1 MKKTVEDV
9 SFKNKTALIRA
20 DFNVPIKNGAITSD
34 KRIKESLPT
43 IQYVLNDGGKVILCS
58 HLGRPKDGPNKE
70 FSLKPV
76 AQRLS
81 ELLGMKVMFADDDQ
95 VTGSIADEMVK
106 QFKKSDDKVLLLQNT
121 RFRKEETKNS
131 GEFAKELAS
140 YADIFVNDAFGTA
153 HRAHSSNV
161 GVCSYLQGVLG
172 LLMEKE
178 VAMLSKVMDNPK
190 QPIVAIFGGAKVGD
204 KIGIIT
210 NFINKVDTILIGGAM
225 MFTFLKAQGYNTGKS
240 LTEEDK
246 LDVANEILVKAKE
259 TGVKFLLPLDVKTAK
274 AYEDTKEF
282 KVKKIDDIDND
293 EMGLDIG
300 PDSINLFAQEII
312 KAKTVVW
319 NGPMGVFE
327 FENFSQGTLKIAQ
340 AIADNTD
347 CFSVVGG
354 GDSAAAV
361 KKLGFEKN
369 ISHISTGG
377 GASLEFLEGLS
388 LPGIEAMSDKQVLV

>member
-1 MKKTVEDV
+1 MMKKTVKDV

-20 DFNVPIKNGAITSD
+20 DFNVPIKDGVITSD

-58 HLGRPKDGPNKE
+58 HLGRPKDGPDKE
-70 FSLKPV
+70 FSLEPV
-76 AQRLS
+76 AKRLS
-81 ELLGMKVMFADDDQ
+81 ELLGIKVLFANDDK

-106 QFKKSDDKVLLLQNT
+106 EFKNSDDKVLLLQNT
-121 RFRKEETKNS
+121 RFRKEETKNA
-131 GEFAKELAS
+131 GDFAKQLAS

-161 GVCSYLQGVLG
+161 GVCAYLPGVLG

-178 VAMLSKVMDNPK
+178 VTMLSKVMDNPK
-190 QPIVAIFGGAKVGD
+190 KPIVAIFGGAKVSD

-225 MFTFLKAQGYNTGKS
+225 MFTFLKAQGLQTGKS

-246 LDVANEILVKAKE
+246 IDVAKEILAKAKE
-259 TGVKFLLPLDVKTAK
+259 AGIKFLLPVDVKTAK
-274 AYEDTKEF
+274 AYEDTKDF
-282 KVKKIDDIDND
+282 KIKKINNIDSD

-300 PDSINLFAQEII
+300 PDTMDLFAGEIK
-312 KAKTVVW
+312 KAATVVW

-327 FENFSQGTLKIAQ
+327 FENFAQGTLKVAQ
-340 AIADNTD
+340 AIADNKD

-354 GDSAAAV
+354 GDSASAV

-377 GASLEFLEGLS
+377 GASLEFLEGIT
-388 LPGIEAMSDKQVLV
+388 LPGIEAMSDK

>member
-1 MKKTVEDV
+1 MKKTVNDV
-9 SFKNKTALIRA
+9 SFNNKTALIRA
-20 DFNVPIKNGAITSD
+20 DFNVPIKDGVITSD
-34 KRIKESLPT
+34 KRINESLPT
-43 IQYVLNDGGKVILCS
+43 IQYVLNGGGKVILCS
-58 HLGRPKDGPNKE
+58 HLGRPKDGADKE

-81 ELLGMKVMFADDDQ
+81 ELLGMKVLFADDDQ

-106 QFKKSDDKVLLLQNT
+106 EFKKSDDKVLLLQNT

-131 GEFAKELAS
+131 GDFAKQLAS

-161 GVCSYLQGVLG
+161 GVCAYLPGVLG
-172 LLMEKE
+172 FLMEKE
-178 VAMLSKVMDNPK
+178 VTMLSKAMDNPK
-190 QPIVAIFGGAKVGD
+190 KPIVAIFGGAKVSD

-225 MFTFLKAQGYNTGKS
+225 MFTFLKAQGYATGKS

-246 LDVANEILVKAKE
+246 IDVAKDILVKAKE
-259 TGVKFLLPLDVKTAK
+259 AGIKFILPVDVKTAA

-282 KVKKIDDIDND
+282 KIKKTDNIQSD

-300 PDSINLFAQEII
+300 PDTIALFAQEI
-312 KAKTVVW
+312 KNAQTVVW

-327 FENFSQGTLKIAQ
+327 FESFAQGTLKVAQ
-340 AIADNTD
+340 AIADNSD

-377 GASLEFLEGLS
+377 GASLEFLEGIA
-388 LPGIEAMSDKQVLV
+388 LPGIEAMSDK

>member
-1 MKKTVEDV
+1 MKKTVKDV
-9 SFKNKTALIRA
+9 SFNNKIALIRA
-20 DFNVPIKNGAITSD
+20 DFNVPIKNGIITSD

-58 HLGRPKDGPNKE
+58 HLGRPKDGPDKE
-70 FSLKPV
+70 LSLEPV

-81 ELLGMKVMFADDDQ
+81 ELIGIKVLFANDDE
-95 VTGSIADEMVK
+95 VCGSIADKMVVE
-106 QFKKSDDKVLLLQNT
+106 FKKSDDKVLLLQNT

-131 GEFAKELAS
+131 GDFAKQLAS

-161 GVCSYLQGVLG
+161 GVCAYLQGVLG
-172 LLMEKE
+172 FLIEKE
-178 VAMLSKVMDNPK
+178 VTMLSKAMDNPK
-190 QPIVAIFGGAKVGD
+190 KPIVAIFGGAKVSD

-225 MFTFLKAQGYNTGKS
+225 MFTFLKAQGYATGKS

-246 LDVANEILVKAKE
+246 IDVAKDILIKAKE
-259 TGVKFLLPLDVKTAK
+259 SGIKFLLPVDVKTAA

-282 KVKKIDDIDND
+282 SIKKTDNIKSD

-300 PDSINLFAQEII
+300 PDTIALFAEEI
-312 KAKTVVW
+312 KNAQTVVW

-327 FENFSQGTLKIAQ
+327 FENFAQGTLKVAQ
-340 AIADNTD
+340 AIADNSD

-354 GDSAAAV
+354 GDSGAAV

-377 GASLEFLEGLS
+377 GASLEFLEGIA
-388 LPGIEAMSDKQVLV
+388 LPGIEAMSDK

>member
-282 KVKKIDDIDND
+282 KIKKIDDIDND

-300 PDSINLFAQEII
+300 PDSIGLFAQEIK

>member
-1 MKKTVEDV
+1 MKKTVKDV
-9 SFKNKTALIRA
+9 SFNNKTALIRA
-20 DFNVPIKNGAITSD
+20 DFNVPIKDGVITSD

-58 HLGRPKDGPNKE
+58 HLGRPKDGADKE

-81 ELLGMKVMFADDDQ
+81 ELLGMKVLFADDDQ

-106 QFKKSDDKVLLLQNT
+106 EFKKSNDKVLLLQNT

-131 GEFAKELAS
+131 GDFAKQLAS

-161 GVCSYLQGVLG
+161 GVCAYLQGVMGFLI
-172 LLMEKE
+172 EKE
-178 VAMLSKVMDNPK
+178 VIMLSKAMDNPK
-190 QPIVAIFGGAKVGD
+190 KPIVAIFGGAKVSD

-225 MFTFLKAQGYNTGKS
+225 MFTFLKAQGCGTGKS

-246 LDVANEILVKAKE
+246 IDVAKDILIKAKE
-259 TGVKFLLPLDVKTAK
+259 AGIKFLLPVDVKTAA

-282 KVKKIDDIDND
+282 KIKKTDNIQSD

-300 PDSINLFAQEII
+300 PDTIALFVQEIK
-312 KAKTVVW
+312 KAQTVIW

-327 FENFSQGTLKIAQ
+327 FENFAQGTLKLAQ
-340 AIADNTD
+340 AIADNSE

-377 GASLEFLEGLS
+377 GASLEFLEGIA
-388 LPGIEAMSDKQVLV
+388 LPGIEAMSDK

>member
-1 MKKTVEDV
+1 MKKTVKDV
-9 SFKNKTALIRA
+9 NFKNKTALIRE
-20 DFNVPIKNGAITSD
+20 DFNVPIKDCVITSD

-81 ELLGMKVMFADDDQ
+81 ELLGMKVLFADDDK

-106 QFKKSDDKVLLLQNT
+106 EFKKSDDKVLLLQNT
-121 RFRKEETKNS
+121 RIRKEETKNS
-131 GEFAKELAS
+131 GNFEKELAS

-161 GVCSYLQGVLG
+161 GVCMYLQGVLG

-178 VAMLSKVMDNPK
+178 VAMLSKVMDNPRK
-190 QPIVAIFGGAKVGD
+190 PIVAIFGGAKVSD

-246 LDVANEILVKAKE
+246 LDVANEILLKAKE
-259 TGVKFLLPLDVKTAK
+259 AGVKILLPVDVKTAK
-274 AYEDTKEF
+274 TYEDTKEF
-282 KVKKIDDIDND
+282 KIKKNR
-293 EMGLDIG
+293 
-300 PDSINLFAQEII
+300 
-312 KAKTVVW
+312 KY
-319 NGPMGVFE
+319 
-327 FENFSQGTLKIAQ
+327 
-340 AIADNTD
+340 
-347 CFSVVGG
+347 
-354 GDSAAAV
+354 
-361 KKLGFEKN
+361 
-369 ISHISTGG
+369 
-377 GASLEFLEGLS
+377 
-388 LPGIEAMSDKQVLV
+388 

>member
-1 MKKTVEDV
+1 MKKTVKDV

-20 DFNVPIKNGAITSD
+20 DFNVPIKEGVITSD

-58 HLGRPKDGPNKE
+58 HLGRPKDGPDKE
-70 FSLKPV
+70 FSLEPV
-76 AQRLS
+76 AKRLS
-81 ELLGMKVMFADDDQ
+81 ELLGIKVLFANDDK

-106 QFKKSDDKVLLLQNT
+106 EFKNSDDKVLLLQNT
-121 RFRKEETKNS
+121 RFRKEETKNA
-131 GEFAKELAS
+131 GDFAKQLAS

-161 GVCSYLQGVLG
+161 GVCAYLPGVLG

-178 VAMLSKVMDNPK
+178 VTMLSKVMDNPK
-190 QPIVAIFGGAKVGD
+190 KPIVAIFGGAKVSD

-225 MFTFLKAQGYNTGKS
+225 MFTFLKAQGLQTGKS

-246 LDVANEILVKAKE
+246 IDVAKEILAKAKE
-259 TGVKFLLPLDVKTAK
+259 AGIKFLLPLDVKTAK

-282 KVKKIDDIDND
+282 KIKKINNIDSD

-300 PDSINLFAQEII
+300 PETMDLFAGEIK
-312 KAKTVVW
+312 KAATVVW

-327 FENFSQGTLKIAQ
+327 FENFAQGTLKVAQ
-340 AIADNTD
+340 AIADNKD

-354 GDSAAAV
+354 GDSASAV

-377 GASLEFLEGLS
+377 GASLEFLEGIT
-388 LPGIEAMSDKQVLV
+388 LPGIEAMSDK